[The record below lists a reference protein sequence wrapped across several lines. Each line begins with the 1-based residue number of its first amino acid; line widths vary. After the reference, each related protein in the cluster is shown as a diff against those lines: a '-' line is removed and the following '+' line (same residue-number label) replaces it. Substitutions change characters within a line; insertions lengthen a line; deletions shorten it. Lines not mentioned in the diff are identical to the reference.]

1 MAAEGGGTF
10 MERTIFHI
18 DMNSCYAS
26 IECLHRPELRDKPVA
41 VGGDVEKRR
50 GIILAKNEHAKKYNI
65 KTGEVLWQAKQ
76 KCPELVILPPR
87 FDLYIR
93 FSRLAREI
101 YAEYSNQVESFG
113 IDEAWVD
120 VTGTQK
126 LMELGGEELAHE
138 IRNRIKFELG
148 VTVSIGV
155 SFNKIFAKLGSDYKK
170 PDAVTVFTRKN
181 FREIIW
187 PLPASDL
194 LYVGPATKR
203 KLKGY
208 GIVTIGQIA
217 QTPPETLQKWFGKWG
232 LVLSSFANGL
242 DTSPVARTGEDAL
255 IKSVGNSTTAP
266 RDLVDEED
274 ASIIFWML
282 AESVAERLREG
293 GFMCR
298 TVQISLRDNELFS
311 FERQVRLPTPTFLAS
326 ELHAA
331 AMRLLRAHYNWR
343 RPLRS
348 IGIRGTD
355 LVPATTPVQ
364 LNMFEN
370 PERQIRRA
378 RLEMAMDDIRRRFGH
393 YAIGRAGTYVDPT
406 LTQVNAKD
414 DHTIHPVG
422 YFKAV

>member
-1 MAAEGGGTF
+1 M
-10 MERTIFHI
+10 
-18 DMNSCYAS
+18 
-26 IECLHRPELRDKPVA
+26 
-41 VGGDVEKRR
+41 
-50 GIILAKNEHAKKYNI
+50 
-65 KTGEVLWQAKQ
+65 
-76 KCPELVILPPR
+76 
-87 FDLYIR
+87 
-93 FSRLAREI
+93 AREI
-101 YAEYSNQVESFG
+101 YMDYSDQIESFG

>member
-1 MAAEGGGTF
+1 MASRGGDAQV
-10 MERTIFHI
+10 ERTIFHI
-18 DMNSCYAS
+18 DMNSFYAS
-26 IECLHRPELRDKPVA
+26 VECLHRPELRDKPVA

-50 GIILAKNEHAKKYNI
+50 GIILAKNEHAKKFGI
-65 KTGEVLWQAKQ
+65 KTGEVIWQARQ
-76 KCPELVILPPR
+76 KCPELVVLPPR
-87 FDLYIR
+87 FDLYLR
-93 FSRLAREI
+93 FSRMAREI
-101 YAEYSNQVESFG
+101 YADYSDQIESFG

-120 VTGTQK
+120 VTGTPK
-126 LMELGGEELAHE
+126 LDELGAEGLAHE
-138 IRNRIKFELG
+138 IRRRVKFELG

-170 PDAVTVFTRKN
+170 PDAVTVFTRGN
-181 FREIIW
+181 FREKIW
-187 PLPASDL
+187 PLPASEL
-194 LYVGPATKR
+194 LYVGPATRR
-203 KLKGY
+203 KLKSY
-208 GIVTIGQIA
+208 GIETIGQLA
-217 QTPPETLQKWFGKWG
+217 QTPPETLRKWFGKWG

-242 DTSPVARTGEDAL
+242 DTSPVARTGEEAL

-266 RDLVDEED
+266 RDLTCDED

-298 TVQISLRDNELFS
+298 TVQITLRDNELFS
-311 FERQVRLPTPTFLAS
+311 FERQMKLPEPTFLAS

-348 IGIRGTD
+348 VGIRGTD

-364 LNMFEN
+364 LSLFEN
-370 PERQIRRA
+370 PEKQIRRA
-378 RLEMAMDDIRRRFGH
+378 RLEQAMDEIRRRFGH

-406 LTQVNAKD
+406 LTQINAKD
-414 DHTIHPVG
+414 EHTIHPVG